1 MEQRLD
7 FDRDLLR
14 RYDVSGPRYTS
25 YPTAPQFHEG
35 FDAQAYAAAARAT
48 NEADQPNPLS
58 VYVHVPFCRN
68 VCFYCAC
75 NKIVTANYGRAQEYL
90 EHVFR
95 EIELQA
101 QLFGDHRRVEQLH
114 LGGGT
119 PNYLTVDDLGRLVEK
134 LREQFTLD
142 DTDHREFSIEIDP
155 RDVQLE
161 DIGRLAELGFN
172 RMSVGVQDFNED
184 VQAAVNRVQSAELCR
199 SIIEEG
205 RRHGFRSTNVD
216 LIYGLPKQTVESFEE
231 TLDEVIELR
240 PERLAIYNY
249 AHLPHLFKIQ
259 RQINE
264 DELPGPEDKLTIF
277 GRTIEKLTEAGYV
290 FIGMDHFALPDDELA
305 VAQKKGTLHRNFQGY
320 STRAEC
326 DLIALGSTS
335 IGKIGNT
342 YSQNLRDPEEYQQRI
357 ANGDLAVFRGYE
369 LNEDDLLR
377 REVIIEVMCHSRL
390 DYADIEARHGI
401 NFNEY
406 FADALERLQPLV
418 EDGLMEMDDRHLQ
431 VLPRGRLMLRHVAM
445 AFDAYLEREANEG
458 KRYSRVL

>member
-1 MEQRLD
+1 MEQRLQ

-75 NKIVTANYGRAQEYL
+75 NKIVTANYSRAQEYL
-90 EHVFR
+90 EHVFK

-101 QLFGDHRRVEQLH
+101 QLFGEHRRVEQLH

-119 PNYLTVDDLGRLVEK
+119 PNYLKIDDLGRLVSK

-142 DTDHREFSIEIDP
+142 DTDNREFSIEIDP
-155 RDVQLE
+155 RDVELE

-172 RMSVGVQDFNED
+172 RMSVGVQDFNEE
-184 VQAAVNRVQSAELCR
+184 VQHAVNRVQSAELCR

-216 LIYGLPKQTVESFEE
+216 LIYGLPKQTVESFEQ

-277 GRTIEKLTEAGYV
+277 GRTIEKLTDAGYV

-369 LNEDDLLR
+369 LNQDDLLR

-390 DYADIEARHGI
+390 NFADIEARHGI
-401 NFNEY
+401 DFNEY

-431 VLPRGRLMLRHVAM
+431 ILPRGRLMLRHVAM

>member
-48 NEADQPNPLS
+48 NEADHPNPLS

-119 PNYLTVDDLGRLVEK
+119 PNYLSVDDLGRLVEK

>member
-7 FDRDLLR
+7 FDRELLR

-75 NKIVTANYGRAQEYL
+75 NKIVTANYSRAQEYL

-101 QLFGDHRRVEQLH
+101 RLFGDHRRVEQLH

-119 PNYLTVDDLGRLVEK
+119 PNYLKIDDLGRLVGK

-142 DTDHREFSIEIDP
+142 DTDNREFSIEIDP

-216 LIYGLPKQTVESFEE
+216 LIYGLPKQTVESFDR

-259 RQINE
+259 RQI
-264 DELPGPEDKLTIF
+264 DEADLPGPEDKLTIF

-305 VAQKKGTLHRNFQGY
+305 VSQKQGTLHRNFQGY

-342 YSQNLRDPEEYQQRI
+342 YSQNLRDPEEYQERI
-357 ANGDLAVFRGYE
+357 ARGDLAVFRGYE
-369 LNEDDLLR
+369 LNQDDLLR

-390 DYADIEARHGI
+390 DYAAIEARHGI
-401 NFNEY
+401 QFNEY
-406 FADALERLQPLV
+406 FADALERLEPLV
-418 EDGLMEMDDRHLQ
+418 DDGLIQMDERHLQ